1 MMRTVTENI
10 TKITK
15 EWYIMKKTINVK
27 NTLEGIGL
35 DFYSSKD
42 SDRFNDLKKTLE
54 SKNIQIDE
62 TKVNWDVENNK
73 ISYPNAQVNKVFK
86 NVYVN
91 LLN

>member
-1 MMRTVTENI
+1 
-10 TKITK
+10 
-15 EWYIMKKTINVK
+15 MKKTINVK
-27 NTLEGIGL
+27 NSLEGIGL

-42 SDRFNDLKKTLE
+42 SKNFNDLKKTL
-54 SKNIQIDE
+54 KARNIEIDE

-73 ISYPNAQVNKVFK
+73 ISYPNTQVNKVFK